1 MAEQFKMQTKETYK
15 SNLIIEANF
24 LKIQGRYQDAAG
36 KFAQAA
42 QIEEQLAEQ
51 WLAQGKETEAAI
63 HQLSALSCWGQAGD
77 LYRAITMGE
86 QLLTQSYL
94 SSIQRADL
102 LDYVHQLQQRYT
114 QWASQW
120 SLQLATN

>member
-1 MAEQFKMQTKETYK
+1 MAEQSKMQTNETYK

-24 LKIQGRYQDAAG
+24 LKIQGLYQDAAG
-36 KFAQAA
+36 KFAEAA

-51 WLAQGKETEAAI
+51 WLAQGAGTEAAI

-77 LYRAITMGE
+77 LYRAMNMGE

-94 SSIQRADL
+94 SSIQRTDL
-102 LDYVHQLQQRYT
+102 LAYLQQLQQRYT

>member
-1 MAEQFKMQTKETYK
+1 MVEQIEMQTKETYK

-24 LKIQGRYQDAAG
+24 LKIQGLYQDAAA
-36 KFAQAA
+36 KFAEAA

-51 WLAQGKETEAAI
+51 LLAQGQGTEAAI

-77 LYRAITMGE
+77 LYRAMNMGQ

-94 SSIQRADL
+94 SSRQRADL
-102 LDYVHQLQQRYT
+102 LDYLHQLQQRYT
-114 QWASQW
+114 EWANQW

>member
-1 MAEQFKMQTKETYK
+1 MVEQSKVQSQETDK

-24 LKIQGRYQDAAG
+24 LKIQGRYQDAAR
-36 KFAQAA
+36 KFAEAA
-42 QIEEQLAEQ
+42 QIEEQLAED
-51 WLAQGKETEAAI
+51 WLNQGKGTEAAL

-77 LYRAITMGE
+77 LYRAMTMGE
-86 QLLTQSYL
+86 QLLMKSDL
-94 SSIQRADL
+94 SNSQRSDL
-102 LDYVHQLQQRYT
+102 LDYLRQLQQRYT

>member
-1 MAEQFKMQTKETYK
+1 MAEQSKMQTNETYK

-24 LKIQGRYQDAAG
+24 FKIQGRYQDAAK
-36 KFAQAA
+36 KFAAAA
-42 QIEEQLAEQ
+42 QIEEQLAEH
-51 WLAQGKETEAAI
+51 WLAQGEGTEAAI
-63 HQLSALSCWGQAGD
+63 HLLSALSCWGQAGD
-77 LYRAITMGE
+77 LYRAMDMGE

-102 LDYVHQLQQRYT
+102 LDYLHQLQQHYT

-120 SLQLATN
+120 SLQLTTN